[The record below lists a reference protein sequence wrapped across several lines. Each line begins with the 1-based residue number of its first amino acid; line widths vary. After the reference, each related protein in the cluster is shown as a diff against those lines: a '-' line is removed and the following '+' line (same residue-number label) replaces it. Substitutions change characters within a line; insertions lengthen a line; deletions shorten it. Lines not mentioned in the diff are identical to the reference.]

1 MAQASGMITIS
12 HLAGSGEHAPPEKF
26 LPESASEAFY
36 MHVSTFETE

>member
-26 LPESASEAFY
+26 LAESASEAFFMY
-36 MHVSTFETE
+36 LHLKLSE